1 MEKKLIQTLLKK
13 HRDFFSPV
21 IETRNKPIEVLDF
34 TEQNKALD
42 EFDISDTSAF
52 ESYILQQLDDYKRI
66 GVGGYGEDRIIY
78 RRSSLFDSEKE
89 PRCIHLGIDIWVPA
103 DTPVYAPL
111 DAKVHSFAYNE
122 TFGDYGAT
130 IILQHELESAV
141 FYTLNGHLSRKS
153 LEGKKEGM
161 KIEKGD
167 SFASVGNHT
176 ENGQWPPHLH
186 FQVITD
192 MLGRRGD
199 YFGVAPPSE
208 KERYFELCPNPNL
221 ILNIPELEQ

>member
-1 MEKKLIQTLLKK
+1 MENKLIQKLLKK
-13 HRDFFSPV
+13 YHNSFYPV
-21 IETRNKPIEVLDF
+21 IEINDNPIKVLDF
-34 TEQNKALD
+34 TEKNKALN
-42 EFDISDTSAF
+42 EFDVSDTRAF
-52 ESYILQQLDDYKRI
+52 EDYILQQLDNYKKI

-111 DAKVHSFAYNE
+111 DARVHSFAYNE

-130 IILQHELESAV
+130 IILQHELESTV
-141 FYTLNGHLSRKS
+141 FYTLNGHLSKKS
-153 LEGKKEGM
+153 LDGKKEGM
-161 KIEKGD
+161 KIEKGEI
-167 SFASVGNHT
+167 FASVGDPA

-186 FQVITD
+186 FQLITD

-208 KERYFELCPNPNL
+208 KEKYFELCPNPNL
-221 ILNIPELEQ
+221 ILNIPELE